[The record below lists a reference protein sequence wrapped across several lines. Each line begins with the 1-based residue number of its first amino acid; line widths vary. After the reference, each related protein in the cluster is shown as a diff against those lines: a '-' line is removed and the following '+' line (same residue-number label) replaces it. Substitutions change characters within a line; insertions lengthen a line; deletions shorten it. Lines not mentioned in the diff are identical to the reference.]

1 MVIYTQAELVEPDL
15 AASSSSHETIEKIK
29 DSVVRGSEIVRQLMI
44 YAERIS
50 PITLKR
56 FHVSGCVEEMLEPL
70 KISISKHAVLKTA
83 LANDVPLAWGN
94 TSQIRQVVMTS

>member
-1 MVIYTQAELVEPDL
+1 M
-15 AASSSSHETIEKIK
+15 
-29 DSVVRGSEIVRQLMI
+29 RGSEIVRQLMI
-44 YAERIS
+44 YAGKDHPNCIE
-50 PITLKR
+50 R
-56 FHVSGCVEEMLEPL
+56 FHVSRCVEEILEPL